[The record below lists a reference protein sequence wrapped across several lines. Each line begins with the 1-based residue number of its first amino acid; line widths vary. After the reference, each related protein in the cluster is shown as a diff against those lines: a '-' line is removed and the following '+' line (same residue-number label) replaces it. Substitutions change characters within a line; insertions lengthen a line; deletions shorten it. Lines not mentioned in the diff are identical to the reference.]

1 VKTFTFYNLATKRK
15 MSKRTHTSNVV
26 EETTSEPSSSPVSSS
41 SKKKKLKT
49 TEEEHDDDDD
59 HNTKIHHDEM
69 KTLESI
75 LVDMLEKRGYDKTC

>member
-1 VKTFTFYNLATKRK
+1 

-26 EETTSEPSSSPVSSS
+26 EETTSEPSSSPLSS

-49 TEEEHDDDDD
+49 TEEEHDDDD
-59 HNTKIHHDEM
+59 HNTKIDHDEM
-69 KTLESI
+69 KRLESI